1 MPSPAKWRVLTALT
15 TRSSN
20 LASSAR
26 QSTVGPPPDGWRAL
40 NPNAGNSGK
49 GVAMMACT
57 PFGSLFLGVLLA
69 VFYGAMI
76 LGMALMV
83 LGIIGLSRRNRMLR
97 RQMAETR
104 LEFSH
109 E

>member
-1 MPSPAKWRVLTALT
+1 
-15 TRSSN
+15 
-20 LASSAR
+20 
-26 QSTVGPPPDGWRAL
+26 
-40 NPNAGNSGK
+40 
-49 GVAMMACT
+49 MMACT